1 MVGYI
6 IIGITILV
14 LLYIAILYFVN
25 SKKIKQN
32 QSKKKEETQKKA
44 EDVKEKPA
52 PTKPAVV
59 EVKSQV
65 IKGTMFEEAVK
76 EAEKQGYKYE
86 DSSADQSYE
95 KVYGRVDNSRLKLE
109 RDEFIPE
116 IKRAEYNRLKPE
128 KLVSERQE
136 GPDIMDKS
144 TQKISKEKLK
154 SLGVEINDLSPELKA
169 LLVNDVLNRKY

>member
-32 QSKKKEETQKKA
+32 QSKKKEETTKK
-44 EDVKEKPA
+44 EEVKEKPA
-52 PTKPAVV
+52 STKPAVV

-86 DSSADQSYE
+86 DSYADQSYE

-109 RDEFIPE
+109 REEFIPE

-128 KLVSERQE
+128 RLVSERQE

-144 TQKISKEKLK
+144 TQKISQEKLK